1 LFSSHHNLSAGYKIL
16 PILTLKYMEYQVV
29 NIYSEMKKLI
39 GQEKLGTV
47 VVQVFLTLFLK
58 QN

>member
-1 LFSSHHNLSAGYKIL
+1 
-16 PILTLKYMEYQVV
+16 MEYQVV